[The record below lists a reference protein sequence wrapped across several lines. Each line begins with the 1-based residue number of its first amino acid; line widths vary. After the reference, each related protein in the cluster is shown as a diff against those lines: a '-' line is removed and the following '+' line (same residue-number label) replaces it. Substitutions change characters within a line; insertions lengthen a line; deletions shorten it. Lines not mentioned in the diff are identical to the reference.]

1 MAKNKIAVAALLLI
15 GAALN
20 AQENRLHTVFEMNSS
35 PAVIN
40 SHAGEEQWS
49 RLQPIHSH
57 TQLVKHDFLVGS
69 LPDFDPEK
77 HKCSYPRIKRMASG
91 EYILFCM
98 PTSHGTSI
106 FYTISQDLKTWSE
119 PVLLLETYR
128 TVVADKE
135 VQIRYVNMD
144 AAVLPNGDLLGVCQF
159 WCTEHYKAELGTGLV
174 TLRS

>member
-69 LPDFDPEK
+69 LPDFNPVFPAFSALP
-77 HKCSYPRIKRMASG
+77 CSHPFPVFFWKRQLPDFSGDCIKIYG
-91 EYILFCM
+91 
-98 PTSHGTSI
+98 
-106 FYTISQDLKTWSE
+106 
-119 PVLLLETYR
+119 VLL
-128 TVVADKE
+128 
-135 VQIRYVNMD
+135 
-144 AAVLPNGDLLGVCQF
+144 
-159 WCTEHYKAELGTGLV
+159 
-174 TLRS
+174 